1 MARDIIAP
9 PFYRLFAIPICPVYF
24 GARIISRSL
33 LALFAYVCAF
43 NPGMPLLTIDRYI
56 IRKYLSTF
64 FFTALLFS
72 IIAITINFSE
82 HIEKF
87 VDKPVTKKEIL
98 FDYYL
103 NFIPYINGLLWPI
116 FSLIA
121 VIFFTSRMSRNTE
134 VVAMLNAG
142 MSYGRFLRPY
152 LISALFLSTIYLLGN
167 HLFFPRG
174 NKIMMTFENKYI
186 FPNNYKVK
194 SSNIHLFIGPE
205 SKVHISNYLTNDSSG
220 TGFRLEQYDNLQLK
234 YLLYAKQFEYLRNEK
249 KWRLRDYN
257 VRSWDNGHE
266 TFFSGKGMT
275 LDTAIALYPSDFVY
289 YTNDKEMMTSH
300 ELLDFIKYEQERG
313 IGFSRVMRSEYHR
326 RWAEPFTIVILTII
340 GASIASRKQR
350 GGMGLNLAIGVL
362 IGALFVFLSKFALTF
377 STNLHMNPM
386 LAMWLPNLVFGV
398 VAAWLTSKAQK

>member
-1 MARDIIAP
+1 MIESIVG
-9 PFYRLFAIPICPVYF
+9 LGGPVYCQTRLYAF
-24 GARIISRSL
+24 I
-33 LALFAYVCAF
+33 AYVCAF
-43 NPGMPLLTIDRYI
+43 NPGIALLTLDRYI
-56 IRKYLSTF
+56 IRKFLGTF
-64 FFTALLFS
+64 FFTALLFT

-87 VDKPVTKKEIL
+87 VDKPVTRREIL

-121 VIFFTSRMSRNTE
+121 VIFFTSRMARNTE

-152 LISALFLSTIYLLGN
+152 LIAAFFLSGIYLVGN
-167 HLFFPRG
+167 HFFFPKG
-174 NKIMMTFENKYI
+174 NKTMMTFENKYV

-194 SSNIHLFIGPE
+194 SSNIHLFIGPQ

-220 TGFRLEQYDNLQLK
+220 TGFRLEQYDDLK
-234 YLLYAKQFEYLRNEK
+234 LTFLLHAKQFEYLRGEK
-249 KWRLRDYN
+249 KWRLRDYSI
-257 VRSWDNGHE
+257 RRWDNGKE
-266 TFFSGKGMT
+266 SFFSGKGMT

-289 YTNDKEMMTSH
+289 YTNDKEMMTSA
-300 ELLDFIKYEQERG
+300 ELLRFIQYEQERG
-313 IGFSRVMRSEYHR
+313 IGFSRVMKSEYHR

-350 GGMGLNLAIGVL
+350 GGMGFNLALGVL

-377 STNLHMNPM
+377 STNLYMNPM
-386 LAMWLPNLVFGV
+386 LAMWLPNLVFGS
-398 VAAWLTSKAQK
+398 VAAWLVSKAQK